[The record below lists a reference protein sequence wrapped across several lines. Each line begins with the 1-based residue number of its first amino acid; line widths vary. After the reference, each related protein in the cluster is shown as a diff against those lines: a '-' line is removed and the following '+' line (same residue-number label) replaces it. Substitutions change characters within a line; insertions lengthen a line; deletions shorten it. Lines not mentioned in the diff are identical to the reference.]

1 VDLDGTLVRTDTL
14 IESLLLLLK
23 ARPLLILVMPLWAL
37 KGKSYFKQQIAD
49 RIELDPE
56 LLPYHQKFLAF
67 LREEHQQGRRL
78 VLATAANAKIADAVA
93 GHLQL
98 FDQVLAS
105 RRDDN
110 LSGKRKLRR
119 MVELYGEQG
128 FDYAGNGRIDL
139 EVWPHARKVLV
150 VTPER
155 GVAEAVRKQAWDS
168 QFFDNDDGP
177 TLRDYLKAARIR
189 QWLKNLLVFIP
200 LILAHQVTEPELLA
214 KAVTAFLAFGL
225 CASSVYLLNDLLD
238 LQSDRLHP
246 SKRRRPFAS
255 GRVPLMWG
263 IAAAPILLLAGAALA
278 LTVSLEFLGVLA
290 GYYLITLAYSLRLK
304 RAAIIDVLVLASLYT
319 LRIAAGAIAVN
330 TTVSFWLLAFSMF
343 IFLSLALAKRYSELV
358 LLISEGRTDVS
369 GRGYRA
375 CDAESIFQFGTTSA
389 YMAVMVMALYINSPE
404 VRDLYTHPQ
413 VIWLLCPLLLY
424 LLSRVW
430 LLARRQE
437 LDEDPLVFALEDRR
451 SQWIRIL
458 GLIILWGAI

>member
-1 VDLDGTLVRTDTL
+1 M
-14 IESLLLLLK
+14 I
-23 ARPLLILVMPLWAL
+23 
-37 KGKSYFKQQIAD
+37 
-49 RIELDPE
+49 
-56 LLPYHQKFLAF
+56 
-67 LREEHQQGRRL
+67 
-78 VLATAANAKIADAVA
+78 
-93 GHLQL
+93 
-98 FDQVLAS
+98 
-105 RRDDN
+105 
-110 LSGKRKLRR
+110 
-119 MVELYGEQG
+119 ELYGDQG

-139 EVWPHARKVLV
+139 EVWPHVRKVLV

-155 GVAEAVRKQAWDS
+155 GVADAVRKQGWDS
-168 QFFDNDDGP
+168 RFFDDDDGP
-177 TLRDYLKAARIR
+177 TLRDYLKAIRIH

-200 LILAHQVTEPELLA
+200 LILAHQVLNPELLT

-238 LQSDRLHP
+238 LPSDRLHP

-255 GRVPLMWG
+255 GRIPLLWG
-263 IAAAPILLLAGAALA
+263 LMAAPILLLAGGILA
-278 LTVSLEFLGVLA
+278 LSVSLQFLGVMA
-290 GYYLITLAYSLRLK
+290 GYYAITLAYSLRLK
-304 RAAIIDVLVLASLYT
+304 RAAIIDVLLLAGLYT
-319 LRIAAGAIAVN
+319 LRIGAGAVAVD

-358 LLISEGRTDVS
+358 LLISEGRDDVS

-389 YMAVMVMALYINSPE
+389 YMAVMVLALYINSPE
-404 VRDLYTHPQ
+404 VRALYAHPQ

-424 LLSRVW
+424 LLSRIW

-451 SQWIRIL
+451 SQWIGVI